1 MGNMASILLLSL
13 MIASEVLG
21 GMRQTV
27 LAELDQLPNTW
38 RELGLQAR
46 INDGASRAFALGT
59 EVTFHFRAEQDSY
72 LSMVHVDSHG
82 ALSLFTPR
90 LGESDSLLTGRRTS
104 SYPSASARVAAVI
117 APPLGRERVYVVA
130 TQQPIDTAKIEQMV
144 NAAPGQVAPEAAA
157 VTLARLFRERVLGAG
172 DASAVVKLDYHVL
185 GRSQDIEYTSQDI
198 VGYFTQ
204 RPKSIYRPS
213 LDVHINFVFDSDAL
227 DDKAQEALN
236 VWGEA
241 LQDPALDSA
250 VFTIG
255 GHTDDVGTAAYNLHL
270 SQRRA
275 EKVQVYLTQKFHL
288 NARRFRIKAYGESR
302 PLEPAQSPAARAANR
317 RVEFELAHD
326 YGNASRPN
334 PRGQH

>member
-1 MGNMASILLLSL
+1 MGTMARILLLSL
-13 MIASEVLG
+13 MIASEALG
-21 GMRQTV
+21 AMRQTV

-82 ALSLFTPR
+82 VMSLITPQ
-90 LGESDSLLTGRRTS
+90 LGKSGSLLAGRRAI
-104 SYPSASARVAAVI
+104 SYPSASTRVATVI

-130 TQQPIDTAKIEQMV
+130 TQRPIDTAKLEKIV
-144 NAAPGQVAPEAAA
+144 NWAPGPMAPETAA

-172 DASAVVKLDYHVL
+172 ETSAVVKLDYRVL

-204 RPKSIYRPS
+204 RPKSLYRPS
-213 LDVHINFVFDSDAL
+213 LDVHIHFAFDSDAL
-227 DDKAQEALN
+227 DGKAQEALD

-241 LQDPALDSA
+241 LQDRAMASA
-250 VFTIG
+250 VFVIG
-255 GHTDDVGTAAYNLHL
+255 GHTDDVGTAAYNLRL
-270 SQRRA
+270 SQWRA

-326 YGNASRPN
+326 
-334 PRGQH
+334 